1 MVNRFTEMPALGR
14 PAAES
19 VARARAAAAGQ
30 RIATANMLS
39 GGAISQQGATGQAEA
54 RQGVGQLSARQRA
67 CDSFW
72 RCASVT
78 RLVSQGN

>member
-30 RIATANMLS
+30 RIATANMLA
-39 GGAISQQGATGQAEA
+39 GGTNPQQGQTQQGGSSRGAGQP
-54 RQGVGQLSARQRA
+54 SARQRA
-67 CDSFW
+67 CESFW
-72 RCASVT
+72 RT
-78 RLVSQGN
+78 TGIIRPVSQGN